1 MKLFKC
7 HAVMPSEARSRLA
20 RTYLVIAE
28 NWQRARA
35 RVLELEPKAEFI
47 TVPVEAPDAHLV
59 DVQLI
64 DEREYA
70 ALRSACGWNETQ
82 LRNDEEDGSAADP
95 HRRDH

>member
-28 NWQRARA
+28 NWQRARG

-47 TVPVEAPDAHLV
+47 TVPVEAPDAHLA
-59 DVQLI
+59 I
-64 DEREYA
+64 APSEPR
-70 ALRSACGWNETQ
+70 RSRGTPIPIP
-82 LRNDEEDGSAADP
+82 LK
-95 HRRDH
+95 RRRR

>member
-82 LRNDEEDGSAADP
+82 LRSDEEDGSAADP